1 MVQFITNE
9 DFNAKGYRPF
19 NHPYEAPKEL
29 VDKQLASLAGDEAVV
44 KDFNK
49 PIRLLNE
56 VYQLGM
62 DQTDMRALGMVYKH
76 LGRSERFGG
85 DKRIPVKENS
95 AIHSM
100 YCVPLLHSVL
110 QDTQLKPS
118 AEAARIQQMAS
129 VGLLLHDAGECLGEF
144 ASLTENVRDGIV
156 KDRSELERKILDHAL
171 THALHAIE
179 TGNKTSFD
187 AHMDALRVTA
197 TKKTEGGAGMRSS
210 RLDPNAIDALIDAE
224 KAKEP
229 KLSPQMEQKKQQ
241 LMDLWTMVEL
251 PWEKHD
257 AAWRESHMPESLKG
271 NGDNIAFI
279 GMLAKST
286 EHHQGARHVLRH
298 GLTDASRI
306 HRYEETLGQT
316 SDKLVD
322 AQLKYPEAEIAP
334 LFMLA
339 GNDSEKAIARSQASA
354 LYKAISSLMDKI
366 PPFISN
372 FMRPVAEGVPDTDFA
387 ARRHANDAHIQIL
400 ENVAAHHFLQTGEML
415 TPDGAEALLHQKAKV
430 MTMEAVGTIRGLYAN
445 AARAV
450 KLEEGHEHGFIPTM
464 IEGKKGPEGEI
475 LGLSRPEKLM
485 PSPQFMGV
493 GETKG
498 AGRS

>member
-1 MVQFITNE
+1 MVQFMTDE
-9 DFNAKGYRPF
+9 SFNAKGYRPF
-19 NHPYEAPKEL
+19 NKPYEAPKEL
-29 VDKQLASLAGDEAVV
+29 IDKALASMAGDEAIV
-44 KDFNK
+44 KNFNK
-49 PIRLLNE
+49 PLQLLNDT
-56 VYQLGM
+56 YQLGM
-62 DQTDMRALGMVYKH
+62 DATDLRALGMIYKH

-100 YCVPLLHSVL
+100 FCVPLLHSVL
-110 QDTQLKPS
+110 QDTPLKPS
-118 AEAARIQQMAS
+118 AENARIQQLAS

-171 THALHAIE
+171 THALHTIDSGKPDKE
-179 TGNKTSFD
+179 FD
-187 AHMDALRVTA
+187 LHMEKLRDAA
-197 TKKTEGGAGMRSS
+197 TKKTDGGAGMRSS
-210 RLDPNAIDALIDAE
+210 RLDPVAIDRILDEE

-229 KLSPQMEQKKQQ
+229 TLSPAMAAKKQQ
-241 LMDLWTMVEL
+241 LMDVWTMVEL

-257 AAWRESHMPESLKG
+257 AAARDTLIPETLRG
-271 NGDNIAFI
+271 LPNNIPFI

-306 HRYEETLGQT
+306 HRYEETLAQT

-339 GNDSEKAIARSQASA
+339 TSDSEKAIARSQASA

-366 PPFISN
+366 PPYISN
-372 FMRPVAEGVPDTDFA
+372 FLRRVPEDTPATDFA
-387 ARRHANDAHIQIL
+387 QRRHAHEAITQIL
-400 ENVAAHHFLQTGEML
+400 ENIAADHFLKTGEML
-415 TPDGAEALLHQKAKV
+415 SADQAEALIHQRSKEMHM
-430 MTMEAVGTIRGLYAN
+430 MTVGSIRGLYAN

-450 KLEEGHEHGFIPTM
+450 QLDEGHEHGFTPTM
-464 IEGKKGPEGEI
+464 KDGKPEI
-475 LGLSRPEKLM
+475 LGLSRPAQLM
-485 PSPQFMGV
+485 PSAHLMGIDDPR
-493 GETKG
+493 GT
-498 AGRS
+498 GRS